1 VIEIQVKLLGTIF
14 LKMEEQRVCV
24 NALKNEENLA
34 VVMQEATR
42 ADE

>member
-1 VIEIQVKLLGTIF
+1 
-14 LKMEEQRVCV
+14 MEEQRVCV

-42 ADE
+42 ADEWGFMILIILYKV